1 MNFTG
6 VGALVAS
13 SSTAILPG
21 GPAAK
26 AGISAGD
33 VIVKFENK
41 AIDSPEQLIVAI
53 RAMNVGDKVTLTY
66 IRDSKEVTVTVTLVA
81 GNN

>member
-1 MNFTG
+1 MNYSG
-6 VGALVAS
+6 VGALVANS
-13 SSTAILPG
+13 GTSILPG

-26 AGISAGD
+26 AGIRAGD
-33 VIVKFENK
+33 LIIKFENR

-53 RAMNVGDKVTLTY
+53 RSMNVGDKVTLTY
-66 IRDSKEVTVTVTLVA
+66 IRDNKEVTVTVTLVA

>member
-1 MNFTG
+1 
-6 VGALVAS
+6 VGALVANS
-13 SSTAILPG
+13 SKAILPG

-26 AGISAGD
+26 AGIRAGD

-53 RAMNVGDKVTLTY
+53 RAKNVGDKVTLTY
-66 IRDSKEVTVTVTLVA
+66 IRDGKEVNVTVTLVA
-81 GNN
+81 GK

>member
-1 MNFTG
+1 MHLQTHSPQFKTPNF
-6 VGALVAS
+6 
-13 SSTAILPG
+13 
-21 GPAAK
+21 
-26 AGISAGD
+26 
-33 VIVKFENK
+33 IVQFEDK

-53 RAMNVGDKVTLTY
+53 RAKNVGDKVTLTY

>member
-6 VGALVAS
+6 VDALVAS

-21 GPAAK
+21 GPAAM
-26 AGISAGD
+26 AGIRAGD